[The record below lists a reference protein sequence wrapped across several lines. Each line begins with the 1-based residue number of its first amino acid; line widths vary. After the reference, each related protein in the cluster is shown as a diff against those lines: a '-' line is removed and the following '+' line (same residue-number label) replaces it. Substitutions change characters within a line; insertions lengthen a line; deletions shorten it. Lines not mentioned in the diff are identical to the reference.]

1 MARVFAVICCLVL
14 LLWGCA
20 GETPAPADE
29 EQAVATTATGQEQSE
44 DVFESDFEEGDA
56 EEWGEQ
62 EQPADDEDEEP
73 EPGTTD

>member
-1 MARVFAVICCLVL
+1 MVS

-29 EQAVATTATGQEQSE
+29 EQAVPAAATDQEQSE
-44 DVFESDFEEGDA
+44 DVFESDFEKGDA

-62 EQPADDEDEEP
+62 PPVTEDEDEEP
-73 EPGTTD
+73 ESSE